1 MKVEETKKA
10 LKDMDYNE
18 RVLFFAQAPK
28 ATVGTITQIVDGD
41 FKKYFVGKLRGQ
53 IVSRI
58 GDGQYKFDS
67 ETEAKSCAVGFRDH
81 SRKLAAELRV
91 SI

>member
-1 MKVEETKKA
+1 MKKA
-10 LKDMDYNE
+10 LKDMTYNE
-18 RVLFFAQAPK
+18 RVLFYAQAPR

-41 FKKYFVGKLRGQ
+41 FKKFFVGKLRGR

-58 GDGQYKFDS
+58 GDDQYKFES
-67 ETEAKSCAVGFRDH
+67 ELEAKSCAIGFRDH
-81 SRKLAAELRV
+81 SRKLAGELGL